1 MAGIK
6 QFAVGRK
13 QSAEGSWQ
21 LAKRVLDSFIH
32 PCCYGLINL
41 EICYFAVEVLQIY
54 CNFFGNTVVKG
65 SMKHLSDIEIIDSV
79 LQGNANDYSLLI
91 SRYKHKAFSLLKRM
105 LKNEMDAEEVL
116 QDCFV
121 KSFFALKS
129 FKREAKYSTWF
140 YRIVF
145 NSAVTKLSGK
155 KRKIEQEMLSIDNE
169 DNPLTLSVPEKEF
182 SQGKNEL
189 LNLAIQEL
197 PENYSVVITLFYLE
211 SMSCEEISKIINTS
225 VNNVKVLL
233 HRSRAAL
240 KEVISQKHLERE
252 LL

>member
-1 MAGIK
+1 M
-6 QFAVGRK
+6 
-13 QSAEGSWQ
+13 
-21 LAKRVLDSFIH
+21 
-32 PCCYGLINL
+32 
-41 EICYFAVEVLQIY
+41 EVKVI
-54 CNFFGNTVVKG
+54 
-65 SMKHLSDIEIIDSV
+65 MKHLSDIEIIDSV
-79 LQGNANDYSLLI
+79 LQGNTNDYSLLI

-155 KRKIEQEMLSIDNE
+155 RRKIEQEMLSIDNE
-169 DNPLTLSVPEKEF
+169 DNPLSLSIPDEEF
-182 SQGKNEL
+182 SKEKSEI
-189 LNLAIQEL
+189 LNYAINEL
-197 PENYSVVITLFYLE
+197 PENYAAVITLFYLE
-211 SMSCEEISKIINTS
+211 SLSCEEISKIINTS

-233 HRSRAAL
+233 HRSRSAL
-240 KEVISQKHLERE
+240 KEIIAQKHLEKE